1 MPNQN
6 SPNEVT
12 AKPPVQVLKVR
23 ATKPELLYANHDP
36 AHCLAP
42 GLFRSL
48 PKGQRETMNLN
59 LKYRYNEDT
68 LIEFSAAHAL
78 GVDDLRVL
86 QGLVA
91 LASKSKESRELI
103 THAADGVREVEL
115 RKELSLEHDATGKN
129 VVSVQANYRELVTEI
144 GYADSD
150 GGGAY
155 RAIRASIERLWKVS
169 IIVQH
174 KKKREGYRLISKY
187 SSDEDTGVISVAF
200 NPRLTVAIL
209 APRREKSYFRIDM
222 TEVRALKTDPA
233 RLLHQRLHWLPT
245 DGEGREILLDTL
257 CEYVWPGVA
266 DDGTMRK
273 RRHTVTQALEELV
286 AVGWHVER
294 VTRDKLRIRRPVT
307 VKRAGK
313 WQDAD
318 AKFPGAASETLT

>member
-1 MPNQN
+1 MPKLNPN
-6 SPNEVT
+6 SEVST
-12 AKPPVQVLKVR
+12 QPPVPPVKAR

-48 PKGQRETMNLN
+48 PKGQRESMNLN

-68 LIEFSAAHAL
+68 VIEFSAAHAL

-115 RKELSLEHDATGKN
+115 RKELSLEYDATGKN
-129 VVSVQANYRELVTEI
+129 VVSVNANFRELANEI
-144 GYADSD
+144 GYSDS
-150 GGGAY
+150 GSGSAY
-155 RAIRASIERLWKVS
+155 KAIRASVERLWKVS

-174 KKKREGYRLISKY
+174 KKKREGYRLISRY
-187 SSDEDTGVISVAF
+187 SSDEETGLISVAF
-200 NPRLTVAIL
+200 NPRLTGAIL
-209 APRREKSYFRIDM
+209 APRRDKSYFRIDM
-222 TEVRALKTDPA
+222 AEVRGLKTDPA

-245 DGEGREILLDTL
+245 DGEGRDILLDTL

-266 DDGTMRK
+266 EDGVMRK
-273 RRHTVTQALEELV
+273 RRYTVMQALEELS
-286 AVGWHVER
+286 AMGWS
-294 VTRDKLRIRRPVT
+294 VTKVSGAKVRIRRPVLVT
-307 VKRAGK
+307 KRWAENVVV
-313 WQDAD
+313 AD
-318 AKFPGAASETLT
+318 